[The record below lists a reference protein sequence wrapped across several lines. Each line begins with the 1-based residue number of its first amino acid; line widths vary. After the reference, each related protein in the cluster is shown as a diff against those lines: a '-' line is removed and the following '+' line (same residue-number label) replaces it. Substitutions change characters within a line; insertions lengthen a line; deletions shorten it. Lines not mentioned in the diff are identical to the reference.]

1 MISRREVMFKQGQ
14 FVQLPAKVRELFVVL
29 VTGQEC
35 DPRDGDRK
43 ILILFDVPSS
53 LIKSRNISHSP
64 TYELILKPYTVL
76 YS

>member
-1 MISRREVMFKQGQ
+1 MFKQGQ

-35 DPRDGDRK
+35 DPRDGDSK

-53 LIKSRNISHSP
+53 LIKSRNISHTP
-64 TYELILKPYTVL
+64 T
-76 YS
+76 

>member
-1 MISRREVMFKQGQ
+1 MFKQGPLVQ
-14 FVQLPAKVRELFVVL
+14 FPAKVRELFVVV

-35 DPRDGDRK
+35 DPRDGDKK

-64 TYELILKPYTVL
+64 T
-76 YS
+76 

>member
-53 LIKSRNISHSP
+53 LIKSRNISHTP
-64 TYELILKPYTVL
+64 T
-76 YS
+76 

>member
-1 MISRREVMFKQGQ
+1 MLSRRDEKFEQGRL
-14 FVQLPAKVRELFVVL
+14 VHGPAKVRELFVVV

-35 DPRDGDRK
+35 DPRDGDSK

-64 TYELILKPYTVL
+64 T
-76 YS
+76 